1 MDVCVVVWLFKIWAS
16 VRSVTVRS
24 VRLWSREA
32 RVESCSGIHT
42 YLLILHLP
50 LFIAEGLLMVHRP
63 AGSLNAY
70 ILHTACKDDVGK
82 SALHVL
88 R

>member
-1 MDVCVVVWLFKIWAS
+1 M
-16 VRSVTVRS
+16 
-24 VRLWSREA
+24 
-32 RVESCSGIHT
+32 ESCSGIHT

-70 ILHTACKDDVGK
+70 ILHTACKDNVGK